1 MPEIFEKLGLDYK
14 LIIAQVVNFV
24 LLLVIL
30 QRLAYKPVLKMLK
43 DRTDKIDKSLR
54 QAKKIEEEL
63 KNTEETKLVEIKKA
77 KEEAQEIIKEAYETS
92 EKRTQESIE
101 RTKFKTQE
109 IVEKAKQ
116 EIKTEKESSIQEAK
130 KEIANISILIAKKI
144 IGKNIDENKEKD
156 LVDDVLKKADI
167 LLVLV
172 DHDEFKD
179 VDREK
184 LKEKIVIDTRGIWR

>member
-116 EIKTEKESSIQEAK
+116 EIKTEKESSVQEAK
-130 KEIANISILIAKKI
+130 KEIADISILIAKKI

-156 LVDDVLKKADI
+156 LVDDVLKK
-167 LLVLV
+167 V
-172 DHDEFKD
+172 
-179 VDREK
+179 
-184 LKEKIVIDTRGIWR
+184 

>member
-1 MPEIFEKLGLDYK
+1 MTEIFSKLGLDYK

-43 DRTDKIDKSLR
+43 DRTDKIDKSLK

-63 KNTEETKLVEIKKA
+63 KNTEETKLAEIKKA

-116 EIKTEKESSIQEAK
+116 EIKTEKESSVQEAK
-130 KEIANISILIAKKI
+130 KEIADISILIAKKI

-156 LVDDVLKKADI
+156 LVDDVLRK
-167 LLVLV
+167 V
-172 DHDEFKD
+172 
-179 VDREK
+179 
-184 LKEKIVIDTRGIWR
+184 

>member
-14 LIIAQVVNFV
+14 LIIAQIVNFV

-63 KNTEETKLVEIKKA
+63 KNTEETKLAEIKKA
-77 KEEAQEIIKEAYETS
+77 KKESQKIISEAYEVS
-92 EKRTQESIE
+92 EKRSQESIKK
-101 RTKFKTQE
+101 TKIKTQE

-116 EIKTEKESSIQEAK
+116 EIKAEKENSVQEAK
-130 KEIANISILIAKKI
+130 KEIVDISIQIAGKI
-144 IGKNIDENKEKD
+144 IEKNIDKNEQKD
-156 LVDDVLKKADI
+156 LVDNVLKK
-167 LLVLV
+167 V
-172 DHDEFKD
+172 
-179 VDREK
+179 
-184 LKEKIVIDTRGIWR
+184 